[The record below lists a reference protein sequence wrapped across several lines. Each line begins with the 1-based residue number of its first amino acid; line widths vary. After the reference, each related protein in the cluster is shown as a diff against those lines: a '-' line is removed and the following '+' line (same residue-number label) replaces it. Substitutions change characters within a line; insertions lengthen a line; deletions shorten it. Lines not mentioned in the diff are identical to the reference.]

1 MSTNDTNPPGFGRRL
16 LRAFFVTL
24 FTLALLLVLVVAGY
38 LGYREL
44 QRSFDSVTTRISANE
59 QSLALLRENMND
71 LIAQNPART
80 GQIADLQGDLA
91 ALDARLVNLQVAL
104 MDQETAVAD
113 LSSADEALATRATN
127 LEDGLTALQNDL
139 ITNTTQ
145 LDTLGGELDAVRAE
159 AVQLGQQVAGLEQSA
174 ITAAFQASAAIDT
187 SQVVTLTVGE
197 VQDTL
202 VLFRAWELV
211 TRARLRLLES
221 NLGLA
226 TDDIQLAAGVVAAL
240 ATTFPEEQA
249 VLLAQAQSRLA
260 QALANLPGNP
270 GGAAL
275 DLEQAWNE
283 LDAVLALRIALP
295 ELPPTP
301 EPTPTPTPEP

>member
-1 MSTNDTNPPGFGRRL
+1 MSTTDTNRPSFGRRL

-24 FTLALLLVLVVAGY
+24 LTLAFLLVLGVAGY
-38 LGYREL
+38 FGTREL
-44 QRSFDSVTTRISANE
+44 QRSFDSVSTRVSATE
-59 QSLALLRENMND
+59 QSLALLRQQVDEM
-71 LIAQNPART
+71 IAQNPGQL
-80 GQIADLQGDLA
+80 GQIAGLQGDLA
-91 ALDARLVNLQVAL
+91 ALDERLVNLQAAV

-113 LSSADEALATRATN
+113 LSSAGEALATRATN
-127 LEDGLTALQNDL
+127 LEGDLSAMQNDL

-145 LDTLGGELDAVRAE
+145 LDALGGELDAVRAE
-159 AVQLGQQVAGLEQSA
+159 VVQFGDQVAGLEQSA
-174 ITAAFQASAAIDT
+174 ITAASQASVAIDT

-211 TRARLRLLES
+211 TRARLRLLEN

-226 TDDIQLAAGVVAAL
+226 TDDIQLAADVVAAL

-249 VLLAQAQSRLA
+249 GLLAQAQTRLA
-260 QALANLPGNP
+260 QALANLPANP
-270 GGAAL
+270 DGAAL

-301 EPTPTPTPEP
+301 EPAPTPTPEP